1 MTQFQIIEDL
11 ALLISEILK
20 HTFILH
26 KAQSCIRNGCF
37 IKPFANDYITSLALE
52 VQSH

>member
-1 MTQFQIIEDL
+1 MIQFQIIKDL
-11 ALLISEILK
+11 GISEILK

-26 KAQSCIRNGCF
+26 KAQSSIRNGCF
-37 IKPFANDYITSLALE
+37 IKAFANDYITSLTLE